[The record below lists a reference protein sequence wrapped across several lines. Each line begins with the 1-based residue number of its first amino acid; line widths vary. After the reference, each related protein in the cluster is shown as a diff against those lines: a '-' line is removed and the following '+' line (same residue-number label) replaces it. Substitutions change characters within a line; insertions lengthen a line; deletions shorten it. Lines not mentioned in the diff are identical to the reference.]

1 MKKAPINI
9 AILLARDNL
18 PGLVGNLSSS
28 AVNELD
34 EKVSEK

>member
-18 PGLVGNLSSS
+18 AGLVGNLSSS
-28 AVNELD
+28 AVNKLD
-34 EKVSEK
+34 EKVSER